1 MHIKE
6 GSLGSLSLPHLIM
19 HSTERGVRVA
29 PRVVAPG
36 TPPLEPEDQSKIH
49 FHPYDPHLET
59 EAAFMG
65 SCAGNY
71 NRNHGTLAEFVL
83 YFRALVGLF
92 ERFWTKEET
101 LE

>member
-36 TPPLEPEDQSKIH
+36 TPPLEPEDQSKIYV
-49 FHPYDPHLET
+49 HPYGPCIPKFSLQWMKSPSRSIHVFRGPGPIKTRQLET
-59 EAAFMG
+59 
-65 SCAGNY
+65 
-71 NRNHGTLAEFVL
+71 
-83 YFRALVGLF
+83 
-92 ERFWTKEET
+92 
-101 LE
+101 